1 MNEADF
7 KLRRKFI
14 VMLGK
19 ALHQFGSTAYRLE
32 AHLKKLTKALGLS
45 GNVLVTPTTLTFIFH
60 LPDDQES
67 INVVRVHPGEIDL
80 GDLSRVDELC
90 EQVTV
95 GDLSLS
101 EGRARIEEILNNP
114 KPYNTPMIYLGYGL
128 AGGGFAILLHTNV
141 SNIIASTLFS
151 LLVYTLVLL
160 GGKFPRIK
168 EMVEPLS
175 SFIVAFLSI
184 GLCSI
189 FPSINVS
196 FVTLAA
202 IILFIPGLALTMGLS
217 ELAAREL
224 ISGTAR
230 VMDAIMM
237 FFKLYFGAYLG
248 VTLGLLCWEISP
260 TPIVNHTSFW
270 LPWLAVIMLTFGL
283 SIEFRTRTK
292 DMAWGITAGLV
303 AYGFSVLGAHA
314 LGAALGPFVGALA
327 VGIFSNFYGQVRK
340 SPPTIALLLGVL
352 VLVPGSKFY
361 MSLNTMVAGSNIIL
375 NQSLGQEVFLIFMSI
390 TAGLIFAN
398 VIYPPKNIL

>member
-1 MNEADF
+1 MTDEDF
-7 KLRRKFI
+7 KLRKKFI
-14 VMLGK
+14 IMLGK

-32 AHLKKLTKALGLS
+32 AHIKKLTTSLGLS
-45 GNVLVTPTTLTFIFH
+45 GNVLVTPTTLTFIFY
-60 LPDDQES
+60 LPDEQES
-67 INVVRVHPGEIDL
+67 INAVRVSPGKINL

-101 EGRARIEEILNNP
+101 EGREKIEDILNNP
-114 KPYNTPMIYLGYGL
+114 KSYNIPTTYLGYGL
-128 AGGGFAILLHTNV
+128 AGGGFAILLHTNL
-141 SNIIASTLFS
+141 SNIIASALFS

-160 GGKFPRIK
+160 GNKIPRIK

-184 GLCSI
+184 GFCSI

-196 FVTLAA
+196 FITLASV
-202 IILFIPGLALTMGLS
+202 ILFIPGLALTMGLS
-217 ELAAREL
+217 ELASREL

-230 VMDAIMM
+230 IMDAIMM

-248 VTLGLLCWEISP
+248 ITLGSLCWETSP
-260 TPIVNHTSFW
+260 APVVGNPSFW
-270 LPWLAVIMLTFGL
+270 LPWLAVIIFTLGL
-283 SIEFRTRTK
+283 SIDFNTRTK
-292 DMAWGITAGLV
+292 DMNWGITAGLI
-303 AYGFSVLGAHA
+303 AYGFSVLGANI
-314 LGAALGPFVGALA
+314 LGPALGPFVGALA
-327 VGIFSNFYGQVRK
+327 VGVFSNFYGQVRK

-361 MSLNTMVAGSNIIL
+361 MNLNTLVAGSNIIS
-375 NQSLGQEVFLIFMSI
+375 NQSLGKEVFLIFMSI

-398 VIYPPKNIL
+398 VIYPPKKIL